1 MGHGRLEHGPDRESV
16 SYEMIDIIDRGVHDG
31 PFPLD
36 PVVTGST

>member
-1 MGHGRLEHGPDRESV
+1 MDWTGSV

-36 PVVTGST
+36 PVGIEEYGVTGST